1 MGWFVEWTFA
11 TTYNI
16 ARESGQLQL
25 QEEANHE
32 AVSMVL
38 IVAVRCGGAET
49 TLKSGS

>member
-1 MGWFVEWTFA
+1 MLQHIILQGEVA
-11 TTYNI
+11 KV
-16 ARESGQLQL
+16 LQL
-25 QEEANHE
+25 QEEVNHE